1 MFLGATFASL
11 MQVFIIFFC
20 SDQLRQDSTDIAEG
34 AYENDWLQKDKHTKQ
49 ALQMIIMQAQRPQH
63 LKAFLF
69 GKITLMA
76 FSALLKAS
84 HSYYGLLDATSK

>member
-1 MFLGATFASL
+1 MFIGATFASL
-11 MQVFIIFFC
+11 IQVFVIFFC
-20 SDQLRQDSTDIAEG
+20 SDQLRQDSTNIAEG
-34 AYENDWLQKDKHTKQ
+34 AYENDWFERDKQTKQ
-49 ALQMIIMQAQRPQH
+49 ALQLIIMRAQRPQH

-69 GKITLMA
+69 GKITLVA